1 VAGTSSGWLRN
12 AAFQRVIWVEKA
24 CACVVRREHLLLF
37 RHPTAGVQIP
47 KGGIERGE
55 LAIDAA
61 VRELREESG
70 LSLTAA
76 PSYVSTLEFERPPKR
91 GVHGGKV
98 TWQRWILFR
107 FDTDET
113 LPERWQH
120 AAIGGPDEDGL
131 IFDFFWHP
139 LDRSPTQMY
148 PGIDARYVAATEEI
162 HATPR

>member
-1 VAGTSSGWLRN
+1 M
-12 AAFQRVIWVEKA
+12 
-24 CACVVRREHLLLF
+24 VRREHLLLF

>member
-1 VAGTSSGWLRN
+1 
-12 AAFQRVIWVEKA
+12 VIWVEKA
-24 CACVVRREHLLLF
+24 CACVVQRGRLLLF
-37 RHPTAGVQIP
+37 EHPTAGVQIP

-70 LSLTAA
+70 LSLASK
-76 PSYVSTLEFERPPKR
+76 PSYVSTLEFERPPKP

-107 FDTDET
+107 LDTEET

-139 LDRSPTQMY
+139 LDRSPTEMY
-148 PGIDARYVAATEEI
+148 PGIDARYVAAIEEI
-162 HATPR
+162 RPTPR